1 VEGRG
6 VAVCRVESGDRGDK
20 MGSGDWGVRW
30 VTLEGEV
37 SCLGVAYLR
46 LRGFGSG
53 EGGFSVRLFA
63 HEIGWGE
70 AVHG

>member
-1 VEGRG
+1 
-6 VAVCRVESGDRGDK
+6 
-20 MGSGDWGVRW
+20 
-30 VTLEGEV
+30 LEGEV

-46 LRGFGSG
+46 LLGFGSG

>member
-30 VTLEGEV
+30 VTLAPPPGPGAGGGAV
-37 SCLGVAYLR
+37 GDV
-46 LRGFGSG
+46 GGGSQLPWC
-53 EGGFSVRLFA
+53 SLP
-63 HEIGWGE
+63 
-70 AVHG
+70 